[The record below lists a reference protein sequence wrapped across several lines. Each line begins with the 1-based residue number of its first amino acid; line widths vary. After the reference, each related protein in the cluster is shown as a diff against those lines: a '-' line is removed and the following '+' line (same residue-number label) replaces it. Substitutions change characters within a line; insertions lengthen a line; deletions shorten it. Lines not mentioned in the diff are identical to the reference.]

1 MGETLACELVDA
13 GAVKFGT
20 FTLKSGITSPFYVDL
35 RVSVSYPKLL
45 HDIADAVVAKIKE
58 DKIEGDLLCGVPY
71 TALPIATCVA
81 MTTEQPMVMV
91 RKEIKAYG
99 TKRPIEGT
107 FHPGQKCIIIEDIVS
122 SGSSIIEIAQALSTA
137 GLIVTDAVVFLD
149 REQGGK
155 ENLQKWNIQ
164 LHSIF
169 HITSIMKKL
178 VAKKRLS
185 EEVASKVAAFVQ
197 SVKAPL
203 VPSLLLPTPNKDTY
217 AHRSQVARCLL
228 AKRLLGLMDQK
239 QTNLAVA
246 VDVTTTDKLL
256 QLADQLGPHICVFKT
271 HVDLLE
277 DFNRDAMLRLRDIAT
292 KHDFLIMEDRKF
304 ADIGQT
310 VQLQYKGG
318 QFTTQLWTDMVTAHS
333 LPGPGILTALQ
344 QASRPEQAC
353 VLIAEMSSAG
363 TLTSKSYTEATVK
376 MAEDF
381 PDFVLGFVCQSRVS
395 HNPGHIHMTPGVR
408 LDASGDSLGQQYCDP
423 SSAVVERGADIII
436 VGRGIV
442 ASANPEEAA
451 LRYKKAAYDAYLSTL
466 SSK

>member
-1 MGETLACELVDA
+1 MGESLACELVDV

-45 HDIADAVVAKIKE
+45 HEIANAVVAKIKE
-58 DKIEGDLLCGVPY
+58 DNIEGDLLCGVPY

-81 MTTEQPMVMV
+81 MATEQPMVMV

-122 SGSSIIEIAQALSTA
+122 SGSSIIEIAQALSAA
-137 GLIVTDAVVFLD
+137 GLVVTDAVVFLD
-149 REQGGK
+149 REQGGR
-155 ENLQKWNIQ
+155 ENLLKWNIQ

-169 HITSIMKKL
+169 CITTIMKKL

-185 EEVASKVAAFVQ
+185 EEVASKVADFVQ
-197 SVKAPL
+197 TVKAPL
-203 VPSLLLPTPNKDTY
+203 VPSLLLPSPSKENFG
-217 AHRSQVARCLL
+217 HRSQVARCLL

-246 VDVTTTDKLL
+246 VDVTSTDKLL
-256 QLADQLGPHICVFKT
+256 QARNQLGPHICILKT
-271 HVDLLE
+271 HVDFLE
-277 DFNRDAMLRLRDIAT
+277 DFSQDAMMRLRELAT

-304 ADIGQT
+304 ADIGET
-310 VQLQYKGG
+310 AQLQYTSRP
-318 QFTTQLWTDMVTAHS
+318 FSIRLWSDMVTAHS

-353 VLIAEMSSAG
+353 VLIAQMSSAG
-363 TLTSKSYTEATVK
+363 ALTTKGYADATLK

-423 SSAVVERGADIII
+423 ASAVTERGADIII

-442 ASANPEEAA
+442 AAANPEEAA
-451 LRYKKAAYDAYLSTL
+451 LQYKKAAYDAYLSTL
-466 SSK
+466 AAK

>member
-1 MGETLACELVDA
+1 MADSLACELVDA
-13 GAVKFGT
+13 GAVKFGA

-45 HDIADAVVAKIKE
+45 HDIADAVVEKIKA

-71 TALPIATCVA
+71 TALPIATCVS
-81 MTTEQPMVMV
+81 MTTERPMVMV
-91 RKEIKAYG
+91 RKEAKAYG
-99 TKRPIEGT
+99 TKRPIEGN
-107 FHPGQKCIIIEDIVS
+107 FQPGQKCIIIEDIVS

-137 GLIVTDAVVFLD
+137 ELVVTDAVVFLD
-149 REQGGK
+149 REQGGR
-155 ENLQKWNIQ
+155 ENLLKWNIN

-169 HITSIMKKL
+169 RITDIMEKL
-178 VAKKRLS
+178 VAKKRLTADVAT
-185 EEVASKVAAFVQ
+185 EVTSFVET
-197 SVKAPL
+197 VKAPL
-203 VPSLLLPTPNKDTY
+203 VPSLLLPSLTKETY
-217 AHRSQVARCLL
+217 AHRSQVVRCLL

-246 VDVTTTDKLL
+246 VDVTCTQKML

-271 HVDLLE
+271 HVDMLT
-277 DFNRDAMLRLRDIAT
+277 DFTHDDMTRLRELAN
-292 KHDFLIMEDRKF
+292 KHDFLILEDRKF

-310 VQLQYKGG
+310 VQTQYTGG
-318 QFTTQLWTDMVTAHS
+318 PFFMRQWTDMVTVHS

-353 VLIAEMSSAG
+353 VLIAEMSSANA
-363 TLTSKSYTEATVK
+363 LTSKSYTDATVK

-408 LDASGDSLGQQYCDP
+408 LDVAGDSLGQQYCDP
-423 SSAVVERGADIII
+423 AVAVTERGADIII

-442 ASANPEEAA
+442 ASPDPVEAA

-466 SSK
+466 TAK